1 MDKNGLAA
9 FIKPV
14 VEAMGY
20 IYWGSEFSVHRRGA
34 SLRVFIDHAG
44 GVTLDDCSAVSDQL
58 SGVLDVEDPVKGP
71 YILEVSSPG
80 VERRLMSAE
89 HYRRY
94 LGSTVSVQSGVA
106 IGGRRNFKGRLA
118 GMEDGVVT
126 LETDDGAVEL
136 ALASIRRAHLTFEGG
151 VNPKAAR

>member
-1 MDKNGLAA
+1 MDKNGLAV
-9 FIKPV
+9 FIKPI

-20 IYWGSEFSVHRRGA
+20 IYWGSEFSAHRRGA
-34 SLRVFIDHAG
+34 SLRVFIDRAG

-80 VERRLMSAE
+80 IERRLMSAE

-94 LGSTVSVQSGVA
+94 LGRSVSVQSGVA
-106 IGGRRNFKGRLA
+106 VGGRRNFKGRLA
-118 GMEDGVVT
+118 GLEDGIVT
-126 LETDDGAVEL
+126 LDTDDGAVEL
-136 ALASIRRAHLTFEGG
+136 ALDSIRRAHLVFEG
-151 VNPKAAR
+151 A